1 MFIFLI
7 ALLVI
12 ATGAALAVLIPKDGY
27 GTRPGPAEPLRL
39 LPAQQLRVKRRTKP

>member
-12 ATGAALAVLIPKDGY
+12 ATGAALVVLVPQDGY
-27 GTRPGPAEPLRL
+27 GTRPAPRSHLDSFP
-39 LPAQQLRVKRRTKP
+39 PNSFV

>member
-12 ATGAALAVLIPKDGY
+12 ASGLALAALLPKDGY
-27 GTRPGPAEPLRL
+27 GTRPAPRSHMDSFPTNSL
-39 LPAQQLRVKRRTKP
+39 V

>member
-12 ATGAALAVLIPKDGY
+12 AAGAALVVLVPKDGY
-27 GTRPGPAEPLRL
+27 GTRPGPRSHLDSFP
-39 LPAQQLRVKRRTKP
+39 PNSFV